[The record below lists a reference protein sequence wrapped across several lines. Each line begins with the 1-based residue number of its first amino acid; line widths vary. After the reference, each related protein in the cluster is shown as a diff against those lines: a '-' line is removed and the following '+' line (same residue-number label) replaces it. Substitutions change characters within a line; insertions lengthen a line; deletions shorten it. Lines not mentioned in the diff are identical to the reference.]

1 MKRDILITGSG
12 GLVGSEA
19 ALYFAGKGLRIIGV
33 DNDMRAGFFGAD
45 ASVRWKIKSLRED
58 LGRDYLHHDID
69 IRDLRKLTDIFKENK
84 KSIKAV
90 IHAAAQPS
98 HDWAAKEPQTDFT
111 VNANGTLNL
120 LELAREYSPETP
132 FIFLSTNKVYG
143 DTPNRLPLAEKEKRW
158 EIEEDHKYYNGI
170 DETMS
175 IDCSMHSLFGAS
187 KAAADI
193 LTQEY
198 GRYFGM
204 PTASFRGGCLTG
216 PKHSGALMHGFLSY
230 LARCAV
236 TGEVYT
242 IFGYKGK
249 QVRDNIHSYDLIRMF
264 DEFIQNPKSG
274 EIYNVGGSRF
284 SSCSVLEAIELCEEI
299 TGKKIKTAYS
309 ENNRRGD
316 HIWYI
321 SSVDKFKSHFPKWD
335 YSYNLKDTIQEIA
348 DSISYRNK

>member
-1 MKRDILITGSG
+1 MKRYILITGSG

-19 ALYFAGKGLRIIGV
+19 ALYFAAKGYKIIGV
-33 DNDMRAGFFGAD
+33 DNDMRAAFFGRD
-45 ASVRWKIKSLRED
+45 ASVRWNIESLRGG
-58 LGRDYLHHDID
+58 LQANYIHHDID
-69 IRDLRKLTDIFKENK
+69 IRDLAGLKEIFKKNK
-84 KSIKAV
+84 NGIKAV

-98 HDWAAKEPQTDFT
+98 HDWAAKDPQTDFT

-120 LELAREYSPETP
+120 LELAREYSPEAP

-143 DTPNRLPLAEKEKRW
+143 DAPNGLPLQEKEKRW
-158 EIEEDHKYYNGI
+158 EIEENHKYCGGI

-175 IDCSMHSLFGAS
+175 IDYSMHSLFGAS

-204 PTASFRGGCLTG
+204 PTASFRGGCLSG
-216 PKHSGALMHGFLSY
+216 PKHSGTLMHGFLSY
-230 LARCAV
+230 LVKCAF
-236 TGEVYT
+236 TGVVYN

-249 QVRDNIHSYDLIRMF
+249 QVRDSMHSYDLIRMF
-264 DEFIQNPKSG
+264 DEFIQNPRSG
-274 EIYNVGGSRF
+274 EVYNVGGSRF
-284 SSCSVLEAIELCEEI
+284 SSCSVLEAIELCEDI
-299 TGKKIKTAYS
+299 TGKRIKTRYCRD
-309 ENNRRGD
+309 NRRGD

-335 YSYNLKDTIQEIA
+335 YSYSLKDTIREIA
-348 DSISYRNK
+348 DSISRRTK